1 MRANY
6 LDLPLVNMQKLIS
19 GIKKQSRSSGRWL
32 RWRGCRRLSKAI
44 ILRKLVAVFLLVS
57 TLTPAMVSAL
67 GVGAADVQ
75 SRLGQP
81 LQVSIP
87 VFNIV
92 NPDALEMTVTADMF
106 GGDPEKTLRARLDR
120 TNNQLAVKVFTEWP
134 VMEPYVAFNLE
145 LRDGSV
151 RQAKDFVLLL
161 EFQPG
166 NVTASDPLRVRQEQ
180 DVATP
185 APQNSV
191 AVEQAYSGNT
201 STYSTATAAQSSNS
215 ASSNNSNTLMGPY
228 DWASSGQI
236 PESFGAVLD
245 GQSLWR
251 VARRIN
257 QAMGVSVEQMMVALY
272 NANPDAFY
280 SDSIDSLKAGS
291 YLTIPGEQTVRSVS
305 EREAMQIIEGLAS
318 PSSLQAPSS
327 EPVAEVTELAVT
339 APKSEAVVEVEEIN
353 EPAVEASE
361 STVVE
366 TLVEPVEEQLFVI
379 GDSQD
384 LAAVGAGSAT
394 PSVANPGQVNDQQ
407 SIIDSLSQTIGDLM
421 RDNVDKEQRL
431 QAMDE
436 RLKALETTL
445 DNVGLAQADGQAT
458 PLAPIESESAGS
470 RWWLWLLPVLGA
482 IGIWL
487 GLRAR
492 GNINAPQTEL
502 FVDRDDEVEQ
512 HSIHVVGDEME
523 SQGFEEYYSDT
534 DFSVMRSQRSQNPAE
549 EKDENDI
556 EGVSYHE
563 FEDEFVHRS
572 AGASI
577 GSEEEVDEPY
587 ETPVLE
593 VSEEEAAELEV
604 AEHTIEFDTSN
615 VAEFP
620 NSAKQSLDEALDTY
634 LEEKDF
640 TAAREA
646 LDDARGNELDEA
658 NYHFQRLRIL
668 LEKNDEHGFYEYF
681 NLVENKFQDVDRD
694 LQMDLAN
701 LVSKLNQR

>member
-19 GIKKQSRSSGRWL
+19 GIKLQSRSSS
-32 RWRGCRRLSKAI
+32 RWREYLKLSKAI
-44 ILRKLVAVFLLVS
+44 ILRKLVAVLLFVGV
-57 TLTPAMVSAL
+57 LTPALVSAL
-67 GVGAADVQ
+67 GVGAAEVQ

-92 NPDALEMTVTADMF
+92 NPDALDMTVTAEMF

-120 TNNQLAVKVFTEWP
+120 TNNQLAVRVFTDWP
-134 VMEPYVAFNLE
+134 VMEPYVAFTLE

-151 RQAKDFVLLL
+151 RQSKDFVLLL

-180 DVATP
+180 DIATP

-191 AVEQAYSGNT
+191 AVEQVYSGNT
-201 STYSTATAAQSSNS
+201 STAPAAQSSIP
-215 ASSNNSNTLMGPY
+215 ASNNNANTLMGPY

-291 YLTIPGEQTVRSVS
+291 YLTIPGEQTVRSVT
-305 EREAMQIIEGLAS
+305 ERQAMQIVEDLAS
-318 PSSLQAPSS
+318 QSGSQSSRS
-327 EPVAEVTELAVT
+327 EPVAEVTEVAVT
-339 APKSEAVVEVEEIN
+339 APTSEAIVEVEEID
-353 EPAVEASE
+353 EPVIEASE
-361 STVVE
+361 PKVVE
-366 TLVEPVEEQLFVI
+366 TLVEPAEEQLFVI

-407 SIIDSLSQTIGDLM
+407 GIIDSLSQTIGDLM

-445 DNVGLAQADGQAT
+445 DNVGLAQADGEAT

-502 FVDRDDEVEQ
+502 FVDRNDEVEQ

-523 SQGFEEYYSDT
+523 RQGFDEYYSDT
-534 DFSVMRSQRSQNPAE
+534 DFSVMRSQRSQYPAE

-572 AGASI
+572 VGTPI
-577 GSEEEVDEPY
+577 GSEEELEEPY

-615 VAEFP
+615 VTEFP
-620 NSAKQSLDEALDTY
+620 SNAEQSFDEVLDAF

-640 TAAREA
+640 AAARQA
-646 LDDARGNELDEA
+646 LDDARGKELDEA